1 MTALRGSP
9 TARTVAS
16 KINLPRDAH
25 LNIKIA
31 HLNVRSDFQ
40 KFQEDLQ
47 FVPFHIVN
55 FFDDVS
61 DQVEVYSILF
71 LDVLNEHAP
80 IKRINES
87 ETKPV
92 CHARNHAANEN
103 T

>member
-1 MTALRGSP
+1 MNFLN
-9 TARTVAS
+9 
-16 KINLPRDAH
+16 NLTRVLIESLLSGRD
-25 LNIKIA
+25 IFI
-31 HLNVRSDFQ
+31 
-40 KFQEDLQ
+40 
-47 FVPFHIVN
+47 IG
-55 FFDDVS
+55 
-61 DQVEVYSILF
+61 DQVKVYSILF

>member
-1 MTALRGSP
+1 MSDH
-9 TARTVAS
+9 
-16 KINLPRDAH
+16 NLIYSLLNSNIPRA
-25 LNIKIA
+25 KPSYVS
-31 HLNVRSDFQ
+31 VRSYRNYSPQ
-40 KFQEDLQ
+40 NFQEDLL

-92 CHARNHAANEN
+92 CHARNHAADEN
-103 T
+103 TW